1 MVKPTAVL
9 IHRYIGL
16 VMTGFLM
23 ITGVTGALLAW
34 YEPLDKLFAPAN
46 AALWIR
52 GQIRGQ
58 FSSWIRGQFSHC
70 CICLRII
77 RPTVARCKP

>member
-52 GQIRGQ
+52 GQ
-58 FSSWIRGQFSHC
+58 FSHC
-70 CICLRII
+70 CICWQII
-77 RPTVARCKP
+77 RPTVASCNP